1 MPLIVLLLLALGLGS
16 LGGLVAWRY
25 LPTYRIAAILAAVGW
40 VVFGACA
47 YAIGSSPQ
55 PTGIDSTVATWA
67 HNHASPIST
76 RVLETVTQL
85 GDIYIVAALAIVLA
99 VVETLRE
106 RNVWVVPFLVAVI
119 VGEALLATT
128 VKQLT
133 DRARPTLN
141 PAAAALGPA
150 FPSGH
155 STTAAAFYAAAAL
168 LLCRRRDRR
177 TRSMLAALATG
188 IAVAVATTRVLL
200 DLHWLT
206 DVVGGLLLGWVWFTT
221 CSLAFRERI
230 LRAEPRSASG
240 SSPARR
246 RRRLTHDEP
255 RARDG

>member
-1 MPLIVLLLLALGLGS
+1 MPIVVLFLLTLALAS
-16 LGGLVAWRY
+16 LAGLVTWRY
-25 LPTYRIAAILAAVGW
+25 PPTWRIATTLAAIGW

-55 PTGIDSTVATWA
+55 PTGIDSKVATWA
-67 HNHASPIST
+67 WNHTSSVST
-76 RVLETVTQL
+76 HVLETVTQL
-85 GDIYIVAALAIVLA
+85 GNIYTVIGLAVVLA
-99 VVETLRE
+99 VVETRRE
-106 RNVWVVPFLVAVI
+106 RNVWVVAFLVAVI
-119 VGEALLATT
+119 GGEDLLATT

-168 LLCRRRDRR
+168 LLCRQRDRR
-177 TRSMLAALATG
+177 TRSMLAGLATG

-221 CSLAFRERI
+221 CSIAFRERI
-230 LRAEPRSASG
+230 LRVDEPPSA
-240 SSPARR
+240 SPARR
-246 RRRLTHDEP
+246 RRRLTHDQP
-255 RARDG
+255 RPRDG